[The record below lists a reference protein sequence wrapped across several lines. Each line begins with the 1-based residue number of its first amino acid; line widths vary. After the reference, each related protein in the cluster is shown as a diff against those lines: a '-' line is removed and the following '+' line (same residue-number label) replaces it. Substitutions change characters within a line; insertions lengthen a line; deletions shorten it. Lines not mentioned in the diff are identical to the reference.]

1 MIFFLF
7 SLIVYDV
14 ELQAYTN
21 KSLYNSDLSF
31 LLGNRGKWLFSEI
44 EGGIGLD
51 YTSSGGDFGFTDLFI
66 RAGAHR
72 YVRMFDVSLFPV
84 LHRPG
89 RCEKGEVSYFSI
101 RQPGFGFGMRLGA
114 EIFWFLIDTDF
125 EYIEH
130 FSEPTTEHFIFNSEV
145 EFNPDTLT
153 FGFDFDLER
162 FAMVGQSP
170 ITSVYI
176 KPKIILYRW
185 KNFAVNFGL
194 AFRLS
199 GKVNSTL
206 ENIGLTE
213 LGVNTGYYGFPSWKA
228 CFGISSTDFR
238 RKARKLLSLRIILVD
253 EEGDLA
259 SGLLSL
265 ADSGS
270 FQVNEGE
277 IKFDLPEGIYPLSVY
292 SENRLPADTVI
303 VLKSE
308 TEVLMQLHKKPEF
321 NIVEGEVVDV
331 ETGKPLGAKIMI
343 QNSIN
348 SEVQSDPETGS
359 YRAYLIPGDYV
370 IKVTSKGY
378 YPSTAL
384 IEIERGKIKKLN
396 FELFPVE
403 KGKK

>member
-1 MIFFLF
+1 MIFLLF
-7 SLIVYDV
+7 SLFVYDA
-14 ELQAYTN
+14 ELQVHAN
-21 KSLYNSDLSF
+21 KSLYNSDLKF

-51 YTSSGGDFGFTDLFI
+51 YTSSGGEFGFTDLFI
-66 RAGAHR
+66 RAGASR

-89 RCEKGEVSYFSI
+89 RCEKGEVRYFSI
-101 RQPGFGFGMRLGA
+101 SQPGFGFGMRFGA

-130 FSEPTTEHFIFNSEV
+130 FSEPTTEHFMFNSEV
-145 EFNPDTLT
+145 QFNPDTLT
-153 FGFDFDLER
+153 FGFDFNLER
-162 FAMVGQSP
+162 FAMVGQGP
-170 ITSVYI
+170 ITSFYI
-176 KPKIILYRW
+176 KPKIILSRW
-185 KNFAVNFGL
+185 KNLAVNFGL

-213 LGVNTGYYGFPSWKA
+213 LGINTGYYGFPSWKA

-238 RKARKLLSLRIILVD
+238 RKTKKLLSLRIILVD

-292 SENRLPADTVI
+292 SENHLPCDTVI
-303 VLKSE
+303 ILKNE
-308 TEVLMQLHKKPEF
+308 TEVLMQLHKKLEF
-321 NIVEGEVVDV
+321 NIVEGKVVDV
-331 ETGKPLGAKIMI
+331 ETGKPLGARIFI
-343 QNSIN
+343 ENSVN
-348 SEVQSDPETGS
+348 SEVQSDPETGR
-359 YRAYLIPGDYV
+359 YRAYLTPGDYV

-378 YPSTAL
+378 YPSTSL
-384 IEIERGKIKKLN
+384 IEIEAGKIKELN
-396 FELFPVE
+396 FELFPVKKE
-403 KGKK
+403 KK